1 MVIWQIVIRLA
12 HDLAMLSFY
21 ILIAI
26 IGPRLF
32 YRHGAAMTQSIERI
46 SSQEETQVIDAIDVW
61 LRKEVAHQVKH
72 FDHEDEYPHEI
83 VAQMKD
89 MGLFSLMY
97 PIKYGGLGFSASS
110 YTKVITKLS
119 ETWMSLAG
127 VINTH
132 MMLGQLIERFGTPE
146 QQSYFLPRLTNAELH
161 GALCLTEPDAGTDLQ
176 GIKTHAKR
184 DGDRY
189 VLNGSKMWVTNGM
202 YGSLY
207 AVLTKTDPSAQPAHR
222 GMTMFLAE
230 KDRGFNVDG
239 KLKKLGYRGVESAA
253 LSFDDYSIS
262 ADRVLGGV
270 EGKGLQH
277 AMGGLELG
285 RINVAARAVGVARA
299 AMDDAVKY
307 AQERETFGK
316 PICEHQSIQIKLAD
330 MATRVEASRLLVEQA
345 ADKYDKGERCDM
357 EAGMA
362 KLFASE
368 SALEN
373 ATEAMRVHGGYGYSK
388 EFDVERYYRDAP
400 LMCIGE
406 GTNELQRL
414 LIAKQLVKRSPI

>member
-1 MVIWQIVIRLA
+1 MSRAKDSITVEEENQI
-12 HDLAMLSFY
+12 M
-21 ILIAI
+21 
-26 IGPRLF
+26 
-32 YRHGAAMTQSIERI
+32 
-46 SSQEETQVIDAIDVW
+46 DALDVW
-61 LRKEVAHQVKH
+61 LLKEVAPHVRE
-72 FDHEDEYPHEI
+72 FEHEDIYPTEI
-83 VAQMKD
+83 VQQMKE

-97 PIKYGGLGFSASS
+97 TPEHGGLGFSASS
-110 YTKVITKLS
+110 YTKVITRLS

-132 MMLGQLIERFGTPE
+132 MMLGQLIQRFGTEE
-146 QQSYFLPRLTNAELH
+146 QQERFLPRLARAELH

-176 GIKTHAKR
+176 GIKTHAR
-184 DGDRY
+184 REGDNY
-189 VLNGSKMWVTNGM
+189 VLNGSKMWVTNGVH
-202 YGSLY
+202 GSLY
-207 AVLTKTDPSAQPAHR
+207 AILTKTDLDASPAHK

-230 KDRGFNVDG
+230 KDKGFNVDG

-253 LSFDDYSIS
+253 LSFDDFKLN
-262 ADRVLGGV
+262 ADRLLGGI
-270 EGKGLQH
+270 EGHGLQH

-285 RINVAARAVGVARA
+285 RINVAARAVGVAKA
-299 AMDDAVKY
+299 AMDDAVRY
-307 AQERETFGK
+307 AQERTTFGK

-330 MATRVEASRLLVEQA
+330 MATNVEASRLLVEQA
-345 ADKYDKGERCDM
+345 ASKYDRGERCDM

-368 SALEN
+368 AALQN

-388 EFDVERYYRDAP
+388 EFNVERYYRDAP

>member
-1 MVIWQIVIRLA
+1 MSHAKDSITIDEENQI
-12 HDLAMLSFY
+12 M
-21 ILIAI
+21 
-26 IGPRLF
+26 
-32 YRHGAAMTQSIERI
+32 
-46 SSQEETQVIDAIDVW
+46 DALDVW
-61 LRKEVAHQVKH
+61 LSKEVAPHVRE
-72 FDHEDEYPHEI
+72 FEHEDIYPTEI
-83 VAQMKD
+83 VQQMKE

-97 PIKYGGLGFSASS
+97 APEHGGLGFSASS
-110 YTKVITKLS
+110 YTKVITRLS

-132 MMLGQLIERFGTPE
+132 MMLGQLIQRFGTEE
-146 QQSYFLPRLTNAELH
+146 QQERFLPRLARAELH

-176 GIKTHAKR
+176 GIKTHAR
-184 DGDRY
+184 REGDNY
-189 VLNGSKMWVTNGM
+189 VLNGSKMWVTNGVH
-202 YGSLY
+202 GSLY
-207 AVLTKTDPSAQPAHR
+207 AILTKTDLDASPAHK

-230 KDRGFNVDG
+230 KDKGFNVDG

-253 LSFDDYSIS
+253 LSFDDFKLN
-262 ADRVLGGV
+262 ADRLLGGI
-270 EGKGLQH
+270 EGHGLQH

-285 RINVAARAVGVARA
+285 RINVAARAVGVAKA
-299 AMDDAVKY
+299 AMDDAVRY
-307 AQERETFGK
+307 AQERTTFGK

-330 MATRVEASRLLVEQA
+330 MATNVEASRLLVEQA
-345 ADKYDKGERCDM
+345 ASKYDKGERCDM

-368 SALEN
+368 AALEN

-388 EFDVERYYRDAP
+388 EFNVERYYRDAP

>member
-1 MVIWQIVIRLA
+1 MFQSQESV
-12 HDLAMLSFY
+12 
-21 ILIAI
+21 
-26 IGPRLF
+26 
-32 YRHGAAMTQSIERI
+32 SIE
-46 SSQEETQVIDAIDVW
+46 EEKQIMDALDVW
-61 LRKEVAHQVKH
+61 LSKEVAPHVRQL
-72 FDHEDEYPHEI
+72 EDEDVYPTEI
-83 VAQMKD
+83 VKQMKE

-97 PIKYGGLGFSASS
+97 SVQSGGLGFSASS
-110 YTKVITKLS
+110 YTKVITRLS

-132 MMLGQLIERFGTPE
+132 MMLGQLIQRFGTDE
-146 QQSYFLPRLTNAELH
+146 QKDYFLPRLASAELH

-184 DGDRY
+184 DGDDY
-189 VLNGSKMWVTNGM
+189 VINGSKMWVTNGVH
-202 YGSLY
+202 GSLY
-207 AVLTKTDPSAQPAHR
+207 AILTKTDPDASPAHK

-230 KDRGFNVDG
+230 KGPGFNVDG

-253 LSFDDYSIS
+253 LSFDDFKIN
-262 ADRVLGGV
+262 ANRVLGGV

-285 RINVAARAVGVARA
+285 RINVAARAVGVAKA
-299 AMDDAVKY
+299 AMDDAVRY
-307 AQERETFGK
+307 AQERTTFGK

-330 MATRVEASRLLVEQA
+330 MATNVEASRLLVEQA
-345 ADKYDKGERCDM
+345 ASKYDKGERCDM

-368 SALEN
+368 AALQN

-388 EFDVERYYRDAP
+388 EFNVERYYRDAP

>member
-1 MVIWQIVIRLA
+1 MSHAKNSITAEEENQI
-12 HDLAMLSFY
+12 M
-21 ILIAI
+21 
-26 IGPRLF
+26 
-32 YRHGAAMTQSIERI
+32 
-46 SSQEETQVIDAIDVW
+46 DALDVW
-61 LRKEVAHQVKH
+61 LSKEVAPHVRELE
-72 FDHEDEYPHEI
+72 HEDIYPTEI
-83 VAQMKD
+83 VQQMKE

-97 PIKYGGLGFSASS
+97 APQHGGLGFSASS
-110 YTKVITKLS
+110 YTKVITRLS

-132 MMLGQLIERFGTPE
+132 MMLGQLIQRFGTEE
-146 QQSYFLPRLTNAELH
+146 QQERFLPRLARAELH

-176 GIKTHAKR
+176 GIKTHAR
-184 DGDRY
+184 REGDDY
-189 VLNGSKMWVTNGM
+189 VLNGSKMWVTNGVH
-202 YGSLY
+202 GSLY
-207 AVLTKTDPSAQPAHR
+207 AVLTKTDLDAHPAHK

-230 KDRGFNVDG
+230 KGQGFNVDG

-253 LSFDDYSIS
+253 LSFDDFKLN
-262 ADRVLGGV
+262 ADRLLGGI
-270 EGKGLQH
+270 EGQGLQH

-285 RINVAARAVGVARA
+285 RINVAARAVGVAKA
-299 AMDDAVKY
+299 AMDDAVRY
-307 AQERETFGK
+307 AQERTTFGK

-330 MATRVEASRLLVEQA
+330 MATNVEASRLLVEQA
-345 ADKYDKGERCDM
+345 ASKYDKGERCDM

-368 SALEN
+368 AALEN

-388 EFDVERYYRDAP
+388 EFNVERYYRDAP

>member
-1 MVIWQIVIRLA
+1 M
-12 HDLAMLSFY
+12 
-21 ILIAI
+21 
-26 IGPRLF
+26 
-32 YRHGAAMTQSIERI
+32 
-46 SSQEETQVIDAIDVW
+46 
-61 LRKEVAHQVKH
+61 KE
-72 FDHEDEYPHEI
+72 
-83 VAQMKD
+83 

-97 PIKYGGLGFSASS
+97 APEHGGLGFSASS
-110 YTKVITKLS
+110 YTKVITRLS

-132 MMLGQLIERFGTPE
+132 MMLGQLIQRFGTEE
-146 QQSYFLPRLTNAELH
+146 QQERFLPRLARAELH

-176 GIKTHAKR
+176 GIKTHAR
-184 DGDRY
+184 REGDNY
-189 VLNGSKMWVTNGM
+189 VLNGSKMWVTNGVH
-202 YGSLY
+202 GSLY
-207 AVLTKTDPSAQPAHR
+207 AILTKTDLDASPAHK

-230 KDRGFNVDG
+230 KDKGFNVDG

-253 LSFDDYSIS
+253 LSFDDFKLN
-262 ADRVLGGV
+262 ADRLLGGI
-270 EGKGLQH
+270 EGHGLQH

-285 RINVAARAVGVARA
+285 RINVAARAVGVAKA
-299 AMDDAVKY
+299 AMDDAVRY
-307 AQERETFGK
+307 AQERTTFGK

-330 MATRVEASRLLVEQA
+330 MATNVEASRLLVEQA
-345 ADKYDKGERCDM
+345 ASKYDKGERCDM

-368 SALEN
+368 AALEN

-388 EFDVERYYRDAP
+388 EFNVERYYRDAP

>member
-1 MVIWQIVIRLA
+1 MSHAKDSITIDEENQI
-12 HDLAMLSFY
+12 M
-21 ILIAI
+21 
-26 IGPRLF
+26 
-32 YRHGAAMTQSIERI
+32 
-46 SSQEETQVIDAIDVW
+46 DALDVW
-61 LRKEVAHQVKH
+61 LSKEVAPHVRELE
-72 FDHEDEYPHEI
+72 HEDIYPTEI
-83 VAQMKD
+83 VQQMKE

-97 PIKYGGLGFSASS
+97 APEHGGLGFSASS
-110 YTKVITKLS
+110 YTKVITRLS

-132 MMLGQLIERFGTPE
+132 MMLGQLIQRFGTEE
-146 QQSYFLPRLTNAELH
+146 QQERFLPRLARAELH

-176 GIKTHAKR
+176 GIKTHAR
-184 DGDRY
+184 REGDNY
-189 VLNGSKMWVTNGM
+189 VLNGSKMWVTNGVH
-202 YGSLY
+202 GSLY
-207 AVLTKTDPSAQPAHR
+207 AILTKTDLDASPAHK

-230 KDRGFNVDG
+230 KDKGFNVDG

-253 LSFDDYSIS
+253 LSFDDFKLS
-262 ADRVLGGV
+262 ADRLLGGV
-270 EGKGLQH
+270 EGQGLQH

-285 RINVAARAVGVARA
+285 RINVAARAVGVAKA
-299 AMDDAVKY
+299 AMDDAVRY
-307 AQERETFGK
+307 AQERTTFGK

-330 MATRVEASRLLVEQA
+330 MATNVEASRLLVEQA
-345 ADKYDKGERCDM
+345 ASKYDKGERCDM

-368 SALEN
+368 AALEN

-388 EFDVERYYRDAP
+388 EFNVERYYRDAP

>member
-1 MVIWQIVIRLA
+1 MSQTNEQISV
-12 HDLAMLSFY
+12 
-21 ILIAI
+21 
-26 IGPRLF
+26 
-32 YRHGAAMTQSIERI
+32 
-46 SSQEETQVIDAIDVW
+46 QEETQVLDALDVW
-61 LRKEVAHQVKH
+61 LKKEVADQVRH

-97 PIKYGGLGFSASS
+97 PVKYGGLGFSASS

-132 MMLGQLIERFGTPE
+132 MMLGQLIERFGTTE

-207 AVLTKTDPSAQPAHR
+207 AVLTKTDPNAQPAHR

-230 KDRGFNVDG
+230 KDVGFNVDG
-239 KLKKLGYRGVESAA
+239 KLKKLGYRGVESSA

-262 ADRVLGGV
+262 SDRVLGGV

>member
-1 MVIWQIVIRLA
+1 
-12 HDLAMLSFY
+12 
-21 ILIAI
+21 
-26 IGPRLF
+26 
-32 YRHGAAMTQSIERI
+32 
-46 SSQEETQVIDAIDVW
+46 
-61 LRKEVAHQVKH
+61 
-72 FDHEDEYPHEI
+72 
-83 VAQMKD
+83 
-89 MGLFSLMY
+89 
-97 PIKYGGLGFSASS
+97 
-110 YTKVITKLS
+110 
-119 ETWMSLAG
+119 
-127 VINTH
+127 
-132 MMLGQLIERFGTPE
+132 
-146 QQSYFLPRLTNAELH
+146 
-161 GALCLTEPDAGTDLQ
+161 
-176 GIKTHAKR
+176 
-184 DGDRY
+184 
-189 VLNGSKMWVTNGM
+189 
-202 YGSLY
+202 
-207 AVLTKTDPSAQPAHR
+207 
-222 GMTMFLAE
+222 MFLAE
-230 KDRGFNVDG
+230 KDVGFNVDG
-239 KLKKLGYRGVESAA
+239 KLQKLGYRGVESAA

-262 ADRVLGGV
+262 SDRVLGGV